1 MKRFIKVFL
10 ICLVVEWVFLLFGG
24 GLLLENFW
32 GALALLAFIAAML
45 IQALM
50 GLWERLEAM
59 EKRLTALEQTRNPT
73 KTDQEEIT

>member
-24 GLLLENFW
+24 GMLLENPW
-32 GALALLAFIAAML
+32 GILSLLAFVAAVL

-59 EKRLTALEQTRNPT
+59 EKRVTALEQVRTPT
-73 KTDQEEIT
+73 KTDREEIT